1 MKGRFELLSEAY
13 SSALVV
19 ADFEDWCCER
29 KKMDENPRYPIS
41 EYMKVVDSRLG
52 SAPEEPKVDIKNPV
66 VQELVSLTFEL
77 TGVLPSAIS
86 VAELLALYPSDEVR
100 GALTEFAEG
109 LTERELKTAIRNFYA
124 NGGLGAS
131 AVILAR
137 RRRVKNGK

>member
-1 MKGRFELLSEAY
+1 MQKIFSILKQLRDSSERVY
-13 SSALVV
+13 
-19 ADFEDWCCER
+19 
-29 KKMDENPRYPIS
+29 
-41 EYMKVVDSRLG
+41 
-52 SAPEEPKVDIKNPV
+52 
-66 VQELVSLTFEL
+66 
-77 TGVLPSAIS
+77 LPS